1 MLESGPI
8 GLVLLLFTYFQ
19 VEMLAIFC
27 LIFVPF
33 IIQKRE
39 YSISSMFVVAAL
51 IYGGFGLYNYFSNY
65 FVAIWPPSSTA
76 PMTERFYWHIFKHG
90 FYTLE
95 PTLVLAY
102 FAVVTKLQSSAGALF
117 FARTT
122 KILFWLLNLSF
133 IFFSATRLMVYG
145 QDLND
150 FTFVLLVVSHFVLI
164 GIVVFSLFLRMKRG
178 VFHRKHDAL

>member
-1 MLESGPI
+1 
-8 GLVLLLFTYFQ
+8 
-19 VEMLAIFC
+19 MLAIFC

-133 IFFSATRLMVYG
+133 IFFFSYTIDGVWTRFERFYVRFACRLS
-145 QDLND
+145 LCSHRHRCI
-150 FTFVLLVVSHFVLI
+150 FLVFKNEKRR
-164 GIVVFSLFLRMKRG
+164 FS
-178 VFHRKHDAL
+178 